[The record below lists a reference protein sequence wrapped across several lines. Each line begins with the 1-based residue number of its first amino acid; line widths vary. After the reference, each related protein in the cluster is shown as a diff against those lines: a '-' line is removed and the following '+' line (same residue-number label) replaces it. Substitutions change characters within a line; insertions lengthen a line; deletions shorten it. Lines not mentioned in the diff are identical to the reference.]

1 MSGNYGNLFTKK
13 FAPFSRFCP
22 QELGFSLFCPQGLG
36 QTHRTCPEGWDRPAD
51 GARQLWR
58 SPPRGQAPVAGRGV
72 WERGSGG
79 DLVGS
84 SLVTKTLLRILVV
97 EVVSLGGLC
106 HILHEA
112 LASRVKLEVIV
123 R

>member
-1 MSGNYGNLFTKK
+1 LFEKNSP
-13 FAPFSRFCP
+13 PFHDFVLKIWFFHYFVLEGWDRP
-22 QELGFSLFCPQGLG
+22 TELVP
-36 QTHRTCPEGWDRPAD
+36 RGWDRPAD
-51 GARQLWR
+51 GARQLWC
-58 SPPRGQAPVAGRGV
+58 SPPRGQAPVAGSRV

-84 SLVTKTLLRILVV
+84 SLVTKALLSILVV